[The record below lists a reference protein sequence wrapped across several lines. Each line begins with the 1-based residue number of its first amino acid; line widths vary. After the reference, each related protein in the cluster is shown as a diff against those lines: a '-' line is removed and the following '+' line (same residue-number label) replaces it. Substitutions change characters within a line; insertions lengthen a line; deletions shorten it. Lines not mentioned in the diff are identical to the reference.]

1 MTRTHAP
8 SETEKLIADLT
19 SRLAENEAEIAYL
32 HTQFQRLASPVP
44 EITFESNKVSGGGAG
59 STTLVNGFK
68 GNVTIAAGTYIS
80 ILNSTNVITIAN
92 TYTLPNTVLT
102 NTSTYVK
109 GIAAGTNISFSTTAN
124 IIKINNTYTL
134 PASVLTSAS
143 TYVKSLVAGTNISIT
158 STAHTFTITNTYT
171 LPATVLTNT
180 STYVKSINTLD
191 GVIKL
196 AAGTGVTITT
206 TATTKTLTLSASAS
220 GGGNNYSFYF
230 NSTASNTTI
239 APIGTIK
246 TGSNG
251 IITCKVAFRF
261 STTAE
266 PYNYYFQ
273 TSSGNISDF
282 SVFISTKA
290 GYLTY
295 GKVSTGSATRAGG
308 IVYGNFTGLTANTT
322 YTVNIANTAIIKI
335 EGYYAELMGA

>member
-1 MTRTHAP
+1 MTHKP
-8 SETEKLIADLT
+8 IDTEKLIADLT

-44 EITFESNKVSGGGAG
+44 EITFESNKVSGGGGGG

-68 GNVTIAAGTYIS
+68 GNVTIAAGTNIS
-80 ILNSTNVITIAN
+80 ILNSTNIITIAN

-109 GIAAGTNISFSTTAN
+109 GIEAGTNISFSTTAN
-124 IIKINNTYTL
+124 IIKIN
-134 PASVLTSAS
+134 
-143 TYVKSLVAGTNISIT
+143 
-158 STAHTFTITNTYT
+158 NTYT

-206 TATTKTLTLSASAS
+206 TATTKTFTLSASAS

-322 YTVNIANTAIIKI
+322 YTVNIANTATIKI

>member
-8 SETEKLIADLT
+8 SETEKLIVDLT
-19 SRLAENEAEIAYL
+19 SRLAETEAEIAYL

-68 GNVTIAAGTYIS
+68 GNVTLSAGTNIS
-80 ILNSTNVITIAN
+80 ILNSTNIITIAN

-134 PASVLTSAS
+134 PA
-143 TYVKSLVAGTNISIT
+143 
-158 STAHTFTITNTYT
+158 
-171 LPATVLTNT
+171 TVLTNT

-191 GVIKL
+191 GAIKL
-196 AAGTGVTITT
+196 AAVTGVTITT
-206 TATTKTLTLSASAS
+206 TATTKTFTLSASAS

-273 TSSGNISDF
+273 TSSDNISDF
-282 SVFISTKA
+282 SVFISTHA
-290 GYLTY
+290 GYLTK
-295 GKVSTGSATRAGG
+295 GTVSTGSATRAGG

-322 YTVNIANTAIIKI
+322 YTVNIANTATIKI